1 MTATT
6 EPASSGPPPGDAAL
20 TVDIVRDLA
29 RSAAQ
34 NAVRDAV
41 AEAARDTAEQA
52 AKTAV
57 RDVLERLGF
66 DTTDTRATRQ
76 DADWLRDARLR
87 SADPEYQ
94 RDRMFLRNQRLAHEQ
109 IMPIFRRT
117 AIGLVVGAAATATW
131 LGLREMLSS

>member
-1 MTATT
+1 MTVTT
-6 EPASSGPPPGDAAL
+6 EPAPPSAAPGDPAL
-20 TVDIVRDLA
+20 SVDIVRELA
-29 RSAAQ
+29 CAAAQ
-34 NAVRDAV
+34 NAVREAV
-41 AEAARDTAEQA
+41 ADAARDAAEQA
-52 AKTAV
+52 AHTAV

-117 AIGLVVGAAATATW
+117 AIGLVLGAAATATW
-131 LGLREMLSS
+131 LGLREMLST